1 MPRAKKKA
9 QETQVSED
17 DISEDDSAQTLP
29 AKSTT
34 SSKKPRTTAPS
45 NTVTRRERKKSSK
58 QEKLEF
64 EALQKLAAKLE
75 RENKA
80 LKRSQ
85 AQDSGK
91 RATVR
96 IRTPPAASQLVN
108 DNDSDTG
115 DANVENDDGDFSPEE
130 EDTGFDTFQSPFQ
143 SQGTIQ
149 VTQPPLKRLTR
160 RVNDPKTP
168 VIATNT
174 RQERSSTPGALP
186 ARAEFY
192 ARSSSPPQPYDY
204 RHSRHSSRAT
214 VTDLQDTAGS
224 PLQDAHNT
232 QVALYRAR
240 NVGEDV
246 PAPGEEPRRRGRAP
260 SSIESQ
266 VQRQHKRPRITP
278 STATPPTNDLDYKR
292 SVKPVLSTRA
302 KEGDYSGVT
311 AKIIARSIVR
321 YELKVLTEAAFPD
334 HDTQYTWAREV
345 FRASCQE
352 YERTYG
358 DNEEVARI
366 YTLIVNRASTFRGHV
381 KDKVCNRIVETYGLV
396 NADRVKRLLE
406 PVGHRGDANRYCYK
420 EFDKNPPRGLMA
432 VPIIVHA
439 LQDVIAS
446 RSGGSTH
453 PPPGVEFRSL
463 FDPVPLPTIAL
474 LLTMVRYGLQRWSTG
489 RLAQK
494 DRTHEFRET
503 TYKGVFTEHL
513 RHLEDWQELDRTVTT
528 KIRSAMYKTVI
539 CLGGFSLV
547 DEKLAGLSD
556 MAKENALQDLEGWTA
571 ENAGSD

>member
-9 QETQVSED
+9 QETQVLED
-17 DISEDDSAQTLP
+17 DISKDDSTKTLP
-29 AKSTT
+29 ARSTT

-45 NTVTRRERKKSSK
+45 NTVTRREWKKSSNRRKIGCKAQVGK
-58 QEKLEF
+58 QSLE
-64 EALQKLAAKLE
+64 AI
-75 RENKA
+75 
-80 LKRSQ
+80 SSS
-85 AQDSGK
+85 SGK

-108 DNDSDTG
+108 KNDSDTG
-115 DANVENDDGDFSPEE
+115 DANVENDNGNFSPEE

-143 SQGTIQ
+143 LQGTIQ

-160 RVNDPKTP
+160 HVNNPKTP

-174 RQERSSTPGALP
+174 RQECSPTPAALP
-186 ARAEFY
+186 TRDEFY
-192 ARSSSPPQPYDY
+192 AP
-204 RHSRHSSRAT
+204 AT
-214 VTDLQDTAGS
+214 NLPDTAGL
-224 PLQDAHNT
+224 PLQDVHNT
-232 QVALYRAR
+232 QVALY
-240 NVGEDV
+240 NV
-246 PAPGEEPRRRGRAP
+246 PAPGEEPRRCGWALL
-260 SSIESQ
+260 SIESQ
-266 VQRQHKRPRITP
+266 VQRQHKRPRTTP
-278 STATPPTNDLDYKR
+278 STATPPTNDLEYKR
-292 SVKPVLSTRA
+292 GVKPVLSTRA
-302 KEGDYSGVT
+302 KEGDYPGVT
-311 AKIIARSIVR
+311 AKIIARYIVQ

-334 HDTQYTWAREV
+334 HDTQYTWAREI

-352 YERTYG
+352 YKRTYG

-366 YTLIVNRASTFRGHV
+366 YT
-381 KDKVCNRIVETYGLV
+381 LV

-420 EFDKNPPRGLMA
+420 VGVFTGFISQLLTIVTTNKEFDKNPPHRLMS

-446 RSGGSTH
+446 QSGGSTQ
-453 PPPGVEFRSL
+453 PLPGVEFRSL
-463 FDPVPLPTIAL
+463 FNLVPLPTIAL
-474 LLTMVRYGLQRWSTG
+474 LLTMLCTHIGNPCARTIDVRYGLQRWSTK

-494 DRTHEFRET
+494 DRTHKFCKT

-513 RHLEDWQELDRTVTT
+513 QHLEDWEELNYTATT
-528 KIRSAMYKTVI
+528 KICSAMYKTVI

-547 DEKLAGLSD
+547 DKKLAGLSD

-571 ENAGSD
+571 ETGSD

>member
-45 NTVTRRERKKSSK
+45 NTVTRREWKKSSK

-266 VQRQHKRPRITP
+266 C
-278 STATPPTNDLDYKR
+278 

-406 PVGHRGDANRYCYK
+406 PVGRRSDANRYCYK

-439 LQDVIAS
+439 LQDVITS

-513 RHLEDWQELDRTVTT
+513 RHLEDWQELNRTVTT

-556 MAKENALQDLEGWTA
+556 MAK
-571 ENAGSD
+571 